1 MHKNY
6 DDSAISGRLLDLKLS
21 SKFLLKDLE
30 FITLLGNLSKILEP
44 KNLFP
49 KLKKTFS
56 DF

>member
-6 DDSAISGRLLDLKLS
+6 DDSARFGRFLDLKLS
-21 SKFLLKDLE
+21 SKFLTGNFE
-30 FITLLGNLSKILEP
+30 FTTLLSNLSKVLEP
-44 KNLFP
+44 KNSFP